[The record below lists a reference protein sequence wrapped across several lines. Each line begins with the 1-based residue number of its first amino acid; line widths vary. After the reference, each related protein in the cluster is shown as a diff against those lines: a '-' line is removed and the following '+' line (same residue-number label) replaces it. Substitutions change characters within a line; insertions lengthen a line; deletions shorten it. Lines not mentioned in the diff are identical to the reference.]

1 MAWAV
6 GHHEGYLSSQDQP
19 TCSSVRQY
27 NAADLRRI
35 LKRCFCFFRKN
46 KKNGGE
52 RQSLVVMA
60 CCVFQLF
67 YQHGGERQ
75 SIGGTACCVKI
86 CGDRKR
92 DRLKTGNKN
101 KEKLYQSRFGSVW
114 IRRSPLCGNCR
125 NDASNSRATRFR
137 PLHYSIR
144 IHFLRG

>member
-1 MAWAV
+1 M
-6 GHHEGYLSSQDQP
+6 GHHEGYLSRQDQP

-35 LKRCFCFFRKN
+35 LKRRFCFVFEKTRKH
-46 KKNGGE
+46 GGE
-52 RQSLVVMA
+52 RQSLVMA
-60 CCVFQLF
+60 CCVFHLF
-67 YQHGGERQ
+67 YRHGGERQ

-92 DRLKTGNKN
+92 DRLKTKKK
-101 KEKLYQSRFGSVW
+101 KEKLSQSRFFSLCGSDA
-114 IRRSPLCGNCR
+114 RLCGNCR
-125 NDASNSRATRFR
+125 NDPSNRRATRFR